1 MFISFK
7 KMFDMLSD
15 IDSHDN
21 QITELKQAV
30 KKLQAVKAKQIAGPD
45 KKVMTQVNMS
55 RAGGGLTLITIQIF
69 NGDELVNVITTTST
83 TAHFNGE
90 GIKIIKDGQVET
102 FGTKGDK

>member
-15 IDSHDN
+15 IDSHDH

-30 KKLQAVKAKQIAGPD
+30 KKLQAVKAKQID
-45 KKVMTQVNMS
+45 KKPKVLVNAS
-55 RAGGGLTLITIQIF
+55 RAGGGLTLLTIQVF
-69 NGDELVNVITTTST
+69 DQNDELVNVITTTSK

-90 GIKIIKDGQVET
+90 GIKIIKDGDVNT
-102 FGTKGDK
+102 FGTREDK

>member
-1 MFISFK
+1 MYKSINF
-7 KMFDMLSD
+7 
-15 IDSHDN
+15 HDH
-21 QITELKQAV
+21 QITELQQAI
-30 KKLQAVKAKQIAGPD
+30 KKLQADKTKQSDEPD

-55 RAGGGLTLITIQIF
+55 RAGGGLTLITVQVF

-90 GIKIIKDGQVET
+90 NIKIIKDKEVET

>member
-7 KMFDMLSD
+7 RVFDMLLD

-30 KKLQAVKAKQIAGPD
+30 KQLQADKTKQSD
-45 KKVMTQVNMS
+45 KKPKVLVNAS
-55 RAGGGLTLITIQIF
+55 KAGNGLTLLTIQVF
-69 NGDELVNVITTTST
+69 DQNDELVNVITTTST

-90 GIKIIKDGQVET
+90 NFKIIKDGDVNT
-102 FGTKGDK
+102 FGTREDK